1 MKGLALRNEG
11 ETLQTLIAMAPNLR
25 ATAQSMPLLADAGLH
40 PCEAPL
46 GCFDSGGKQD
56 SIYQT
61 EHIVSQS
68 TGNDFWRWGEEIQL
82 GGGCPRWQSTHLVA
96 LNL

>member
-1 MKGLALRNEG
+1 MQLVRSRACSRVISPQSSPISPVKGLALRNEG

-25 ATAQSMPLLADAGLH
+25 ATAQSTPLLADAGLH

-56 SIYQT
+56 SIY
-61 EHIVSQS
+61 
-68 TGNDFWRWGEEIQL
+68 
-82 GGGCPRWQSTHLVA
+82 
-96 LNL
+96 